1 MSALAGA
8 LAPIPITPMCN
19 SEYFLRHVRRDAGVL
34 CTLDRRGRWKQH
46 LFSDPSEACALV
58 ETYKETR
65 NIFVT
70 MGTLKAGAT
79 SRTED
84 DIESFCGFFLDLDC
98 HGKEGEYQSV
108 AEASAALKDL
118 CSKAYLPK
126 PSYLVSSGR
135 GLHAH
140 WTFSDPIPLALWQPV
155 ANNLKALCTAYGLKA
170 DATVTAD
177 AARVLRVPNTLNFN
191 DPVNPT
197 SVELLPLA
205 NEDAS
210 FEDFALAVKSG
221 LAKHNAIPIGNDQN
235 ATIMS
240 PLAAAIQKGT
250 ASDLQK
256 LEEAL
261 AYVSPDALRGSGSIF
276 NPDGRPSN
284 EYWLGV
290 IFAVRREFGPAGED
304 VVRNWSKQSPR
315 YLDGSGFDKAWA
327 GYDPSHPNPV
337 TIGSVYKLAQC
348 FGWQQ
353 ANIPSLTPATLEPAS
368 PSNNRF
374 NLLDR
379 NAIMAQPPLRWRIK
393 YLLPETGIAALY
405 GPSGSGKSY
414 LGIDAGISIALG
426 NTWFGNRVFA
436 CAVTYVI
443 LESEA
448 SLRNRVQA
456 WEVHNKTKIPPNFKA
471 IAQPFELADHQQV
484 EDLSSILTKGG
495 VVIIDTLNRAAPGLD
510 ENSSQD
516 MGRILAGMKRLQEIT
531 GGLVLIV
538 HHTGKDASKGLR
550 GHSSLFA
557 ALDGAIEVERN
568 AMGRTW
574 SAAKVKDGEDGKR
587 VAFQLNV
594 IDLGKDA
601 DGDPITSCA
610 VGPDTGALFRQPP
623 PTGKNQKSALAAI
636 RSALST
642 SSTLGMA
649 GAGAQDQCL
658 LLEDAVDAAA
668 VVMIGIEVKRRK
680 PRAREAVQGLV
691 ESAHLRRGL
700 DNDGDEWLWL

>member
-1 MSALAGA
+1 MTPLSGSALKKAVADLTPAMPTPKGIAGSPCFA
-8 LAPIPITPMCN
+8 ST
-19 SEYFLRHVRRDAGVL
+19 
-34 CTLDRRGRWKQH
+34 GR
-46 LFSDPSEACALV
+46 P
-58 ETYKETR
+58 
-65 NIFVT
+65 
-70 MGTLKAGAT
+70 
-79 SRTED
+79 
-84 DIESFCGFFLDLDC
+84 
-98 HGKEGEYQSV
+98 
-108 AEASAALKDL
+108 
-118 CSKAYLPK
+118 
-126 PSYLVSSGR
+126 
-135 GLHAH
+135 
-140 WTFSDPIPLALWQPV
+140 
-155 ANNLKALCTAYGLKA
+155 
-170 DATVTAD
+170 
-177 AARVLRVPNTLNFN
+177 
-191 DPVNPT
+191 
-197 SVELLPLA
+197 
-205 NEDAS
+205 
-210 FEDFALAVKSG
+210 
-221 LAKHNAIPIGNDQN
+221 
-235 ATIMS
+235 S
-240 PLAAAIQKGT
+240 PLAAAIQKGID
-250 ASDLQK
+250 SDLLK

-261 AYVSPDALRGSGSIF
+261 SYVSPDALRGTGSIF
-276 NPDGRPSN
+276 NPDGMPSN

-290 IFAVRREFGPAGED
+290 VFAVRREFGPAGED
-304 VVRNWSKQSPR
+304 VTRNWSKQSPR

-353 ANIPSLTPATLEPAS
+353 ANTPSLAPAISS
-368 PSNNRF
+368 PSNPASNCF

-379 NAIMAQPPLRWRIK
+379 NAIMAQPSLRWRIK

-448 SLRNRVQA
+448 SLRNRVEA
-456 WEVHNKTKIPPNFKA
+456 WEVHNKVNIPANFHA

-484 EDLSSILTKGG
+484 EDLGSILPKGG

-574 SAAKVKDGEDGKR
+574 SAAKVKDGGDDEGR
-587 VAFQLNV
+587 RQLKLAPNSM
-594 IDLGKDA
+594 KMA
-601 DGDPITSCA
+601 HH
-610 VGPDTGALFRQPP
+610 
-623 PTGKNQKSALAAI
+623 KN
-636 RSALST
+636 R
-642 SSTLGMA
+642 
-649 GAGAQDQCL
+649 
-658 LLEDAVDAAA
+658 
-668 VVMIGIEVKRRK
+668 
-680 PRAREAVQGLV
+680 LV
-691 ESAHLRRGL
+691 WRL
-700 DNDGDEWLWL
+700 

>member
-1 MSALAGA
+1 
-8 LAPIPITPMCN
+8 MCN
-19 SEYFLRHVRRDAGVL
+19 SEFFLRHVRRDAGVL
-34 CTLDRRGRWKQH
+34 CTLDQNGRWKQH
-46 LFSDPSEACALV
+46 LFSKPDEACALV

-70 MGTLKAGAT
+70 MGTLKADAT

-108 AEASAALKDL
+108 AEAAAALKDL
-118 CSKAYLPK
+118 CSKACLPK

-140 WTFSDPIPLALWQPV
+140 WTFTDPIPLAQWQPV
-155 ANNLKALCTAYGLKA
+155 ADNFKALCAAYGLKA
-170 DATVTAD
+170 DPTVTAD
-177 AARVLRVPNTLNFN
+177 AARVLRVPNTFNFN
-191 DPVNPT
+191 DPVNPAP
-197 SVELLPLA
+197 VELLPLA
-205 NEDAS
+205 NEDPL
-210 FEDFALAVKSG
+210 FEDFASIVKSA
-221 LAKHNAIPIGNDQN
+221 LAKHNTV
-235 ATIMS
+235 ATINRPEATATS
-240 PLAAAIQKGT
+240 PLADVLQRGT
-250 ASDLQK
+250 ASNLPK
-256 LEEAL
+256 LKEAL
-261 AYVSPDALRGSGSIF
+261 SFVSPDALRGTGSIF
-276 NPDGRPSN
+276 NPDGTPSN

-290 IFAVRREFGPAGED
+290 VFAVRREFGPAGED
-304 VVRNWSKQSPR
+304 EVRNWSKQSPR

-348 FGWQQ
+348 FGWQ
-353 ANIPSLTPATLEPAS
+353 ANTPALAPATLQPPS
-368 PSNNRF
+368 PNNNRF

-448 SLRNRVQA
+448 SLRNRVEA
-456 WEVHNKTKIPPNFKA
+456 WEVHNKVHIPPNFKA

-484 EDLSSILTKGG
+484 EDLGSILPKGG

-550 GHSSLFA
+550 GHSSLLA

-610 VGPDTGALFRQPP
+610 VGPDTGAIFRQPP

-658 LLEDAVDAAA
+658 PFEDAVDAAA
-668 VVMIGIEVKRRK
+668 EAMVGVEVKRRK

-700 DNDGDEWLWL
+700 DNDGEEWLWL

>member
-1 MSALAGA
+1 MSALAGV

-34 CTLDRRGRWKQH
+34 CTLDRHGRWKQH
-46 LFSDPSEACALV
+46 LFSDPSEACAIV
-58 ETYKETR
+58 ETYRETR

-70 MGTLKAGAT
+70 MGTLKADAT

-118 CSKAYLPK
+118 CSKACLPK

-140 WTFSDPIPLALWQPV
+140 WTFSDPIPLAQWQPV
-155 ANNLKALCTAYGLKA
+155 ADNFKALCAAYGLKA
-170 DATVTAD
+170 DPTVTAD

-191 DPVNPT
+191 DPVKPAP
-197 SVELLPLA
+197 VELLPLA
-205 NEDAS
+205 NEDPL
-210 FEDFALAVKSG
+210 FEDFASAVKSA
-221 LAKHNAIPIGNDQN
+221 LTKHSTVVTINSPEAM
-235 ATIMS
+235 ATS
-240 PLAAAIQKGT
+240 PLAAIIQKGID
-250 ASDLQK
+250 SDLPK
-256 LEEAL
+256 LGEAL
-261 AYVSPDALRGSGSIF
+261 KHVSPDELRGTGTIF
-276 NPDGRPSN
+276 NPDGTPS
-284 EYWLGV
+284 ESWLGV
-290 IFAVRREFGPAGED
+290 VFAVRRGFGSAGED
-304 VVRNWSKQSPR
+304 VARNWSKQSPR
-315 YLDGSGFDKAWA
+315 YLDGTGFDKAWA
-327 GYDPSHPNPV
+327 DYDPSHPNPV
-337 TIGSVYKLAQC
+337 TIGSVYKLAQY
-348 FGWQQ
+348 FGWQ
-353 ANIPSLTPATLEPAS
+353 ANTLSLPPATLLPSNPAS
-368 PSNNRF
+368 NCF

-426 NTWFGNRVFA
+426 NKWFGNRVFA

-448 SLRNRVQA
+448 SLRNRVEA
-456 WEVHNKTKIPPNFKA
+456 WEVHNKVKIPANFKA

-484 EDLSSILTKGG
+484 EDLGSILPKGG

-550 GHSSLFA
+550 GHSSLYA

-610 VGPDTGALFRQPP
+610 VGPDTGAIFRQPP

-658 LLEDAVDAAA
+658 LFEDAVDAAA

-680 PRAREAVQGLV
+680 QRAREAMQGLV

-700 DNDGDEWLWL
+700 DNDGEEWLWL

>member
-8 LAPIPITPMCN
+8 LAPIAITPMCN

-34 CTLDRRGRWKQH
+34 CTLDRHGRWKQH

-70 MGTLKAGAT
+70 MGTLKAGANH
-79 SRTED
+79 RTVD

-98 HGKEGEYQSV
+98 HGKEGEYRSI
-108 AEASAALKDL
+108 ADASSALKDF
-118 CSKAYLPK
+118 CRKASLPK

-140 WTFSDPIPLALWQPV
+140 WTFNDPIPLAQWQPV
-155 ANNLKALCTAYGLKA
+155 ADNLKALCNAYGLKA
-170 DATVTAD
+170 DPTVTAD

-191 DPVNPT
+191 DPVKPAP
-197 SVELLPLA
+197 VELLPVA

-235 ATIMS
+235 TTIMS

-256 LEEAL
+256 LEDAL
-261 AYVSPDALRGSGSIF
+261 SYVSPDVLRGSGSIF
-276 NPDGRPSN
+276 NPDGTPSN

-290 IFAVRREFGPAGED
+290 VFAVRREFGAAGED
-304 VVRNWSKQSPR
+304 VTRNWSKQSPR

-327 GYDPSHPNPV
+327 DYDPSHPKPI

-353 ANIPSLTPATLEPAS
+353 ASTPALAPATS
-368 PSNNRF
+368 PSSANNNLF

-379 NAIMAQPPLRWRIK
+379 NEIMAQPPLRWRIK
-393 YLLPETGIAALY
+393 YLLPETGIAAMY

-414 LGIDAGISIALG
+414 LAIDAGVSIALG
-426 NTWFGNRVFA
+426 NSWFGKRVQA
-436 CAVTYVI
+436 CPVTYVI
-443 LESEA
+443 LEGEA
-448 SLRNRVQA
+448 GLRNRVQA
-456 WEVHNKTKIPPNFKA
+456 WEVHNKTNIPPNFKA
-471 IAQPFELADHQQV
+471 ITQPFALADTQQI
-484 EDLSSILTKGG
+484 EDLGSILPKGG
-495 VVIIDTLNRAAPGLD
+495 VLIIDTLNRAAPGLD

-516 MGRILAGMKRLQEIT
+516 MGRILTGMKCLQEIT

-574 SAAKVKDGEDGKR
+574 SAAKVKDGEDGVR
-587 VAFQLNV
+587 VPFVLNV
-594 IDLGKDA
+594 IDLGRDG

-610 VGPDTGALFRQPP
+610 VGPDTGAIFRKPEP
-623 PTGKNQKSALAAI
+623 SGKNQKSALSTI
-636 RSALST
+636 RRSLST
-642 SSTLGMA
+642 SSSLGQA
-649 GAGAQDQCL
+649 GCGSQTQCL
-658 LLEDAVDAAA
+658 KVEDAITLVAATLTTTAPNKRNNEARRLVGDLTKGNKHLQSAIDAS
-668 VVMIGIEVKRRK
+668 G
-680 PRAREAVQGLV
+680 EA
-691 ESAHLRRGL
+691 
-700 DNDGDEWLWL
+700 WLWQ